1 MNRYAILLRAVNL
14 GSHQKVSMPDLRK
27 ALESLGYTD
36 VATYVQSGNAVVT
49 GSATDPAQVAKA
61 VHKGLC
67 DTLGLDTPVLVR
79 TGPELAAIIA
89 DNPYPELVEKPTL
102 LHVAF
107 LSAQP
112 TKAQLAKLDPAKY
125 LPDEFQVGDRVLYLR
140 YQHGAGRSKLA
151 AGELARLGV
160 DATAR
165 NWNTVTALARM
176 TAD

>member
-1 MNRYAILLRAVNL
+1 VNRYAILLRAVNL

-36 VATYVQSGNAVVT
+36 VATYMQSGNAVVT
-49 GSATDPAQVAKA
+49 SSVKAPGQIAKA

-67 DTLGLDTPVLVR
+67 DELGLDTPVLVR
-79 TGPELAAIIA
+79 TGPELAAVIA

-112 TKAQLAKLDPAKY
+112 AKAQLAKLDPAKY

-140 YQHGAGRSKLA
+140 YAHGAGRSKLA
-151 AGELARLGV
+151 AGELGRLGV

-165 NWNTVTALARM
+165 NWNTVTALAEM
-176 TAD
+176 TAG